1 MTGEKQW
8 TLNGGGRIE
17 QLCHAALQ
25 RVGSERPVFS
35 NWGIQLTPLGSGW
48 MLKPLDLLA
57 GRSSEATLR
66 AHVSFLPH
74 HRAGALLPENT
85 GDSSPHFLVVFQ
97 LRAPPYSLESIEY
110 PDSPIGLNR

>member
-1 MTGEKQW
+1 
-8 TLNGGGRIE
+8 
-17 QLCHAALQ
+17 
-25 RVGSERPVFS
+25 
-35 NWGIQLTPLGSGW
+35 

-97 LRAPPYSLESIEY
+97 LRAAPYSLESIEY
-110 PDSPIGLNR
+110 PDSPKYRSRNLVASATDREGAKSMCPDVVPSSVPSGSVGRG

>member
-1 MTGEKQW
+1 
-8 TLNGGGRIE
+8 
-17 QLCHAALQ
+17 
-25 RVGSERPVFS
+25 
-35 NWGIQLTPLGSGW
+35 

-97 LRAPPYSLESIEY
+97 LRAAPYSLESIEY
-110 PDSPIGLNR
+110 PDSGKSRKLETRNWKLVSQERRARPSKPNQAKRFDINRIQG

>member
-1 MTGEKQW
+1 
-8 TLNGGGRIE
+8 
-17 QLCHAALQ
+17 
-25 RVGSERPVFS
+25 
-35 NWGIQLTPLGSGW
+35 

-110 PDSPIGLNR
+110 PDGRIRQLPDGYLEVGSDLPRMTPALLATVYPSVLKRHNETR

>member
-1 MTGEKQW
+1 
-8 TLNGGGRIE
+8 
-17 QLCHAALQ
+17 
-25 RVGSERPVFS
+25 
-35 NWGIQLTPLGSGW
+35 

-110 PDSPIGLNR
+110 PDPGKSKRVKALRDLRGGMVAGSFPPSQNSLTLREPIRAEIPL